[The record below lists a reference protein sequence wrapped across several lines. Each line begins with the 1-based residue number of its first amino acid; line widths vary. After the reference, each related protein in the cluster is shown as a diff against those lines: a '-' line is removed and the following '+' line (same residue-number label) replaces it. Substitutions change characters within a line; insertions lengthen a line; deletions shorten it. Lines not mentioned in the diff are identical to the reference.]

1 MSISLV
7 TRRPNTH
14 VVGVAIDE
22 PEPKGRT
29 MTTLTIILAVL
40 FGAVALALA
49 LKIVG
54 LLLHTF
60 WDLITFK

>member
-1 MSISLV
+1 
-7 TRRPNTH
+7 
-14 VVGVAIDE
+14 
-22 PEPKGRT
+22 